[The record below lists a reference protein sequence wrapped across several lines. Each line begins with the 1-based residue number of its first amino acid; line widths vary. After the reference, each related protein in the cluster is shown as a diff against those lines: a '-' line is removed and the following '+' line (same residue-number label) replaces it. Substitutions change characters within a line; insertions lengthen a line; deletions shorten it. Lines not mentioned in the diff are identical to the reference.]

1 MPPGVEAWVFSA
13 ATCRP
18 WWVAACREGLAAANA
33 GVLRARDP
41 TSHMIGPIDVTCP
54 VVTTLMLHS
63 AVLGDGIARGA
74 ARWQDLLHAHD
85 RLFQDAVSCGA
96 LEYTPVDLR
105 YSPRGHMQPLGFE
118 VRPVNLRAASR
129 ELAALFLACVWLEA
143 NQHDHLTSGGR
154 EWAGP
159 KYSAVE
165 LASWMGEVFGE
176 RVEPAVVVAA
186 ISFCAKGGAA
196 QGCT

>member
-1 MPPGVEAWVFSA
+1 MYAVNLTSPTGGACLGEEVQPS
-13 ATCRP
+13 
-18 WWVAACREGLAAANA
+18 VAALARETAQIVHLRDLLAGGHGLA
-33 GVLRARDP
+33 
-41 TSHMIGPIDVTCP
+41 
-54 VVTTLMLHS
+54 
-63 AVLGDGIARGA
+63 GA